1 RAGKPPPAKPTSAE
15 PETLPK
21 TTAGSSGASFRPH
34 ARCDTNLERCRLV
47 LEVLDLLD
55 RGRAEEALVLMQN
68 SSRIAPYDEEPQAEL
83 ELELL
88 VLEGRAQLES
98 GSLAFGEGGKEAQA
112 ALMTLGRALRISGG
126 SEKIRFQ
133 MARAYLALG
142 KASEALVE
150 LEHLGAESAKDAEMQ
165 AALGIVY
172 IALGRSEQ
180 SLRPLIK
187 ASELDP
193 EEPERWI
200 VLGTAYLLCGDTSAA
215 ERAYRRALALAP
227 RSPRAHGDLGV
238 LLAAE

>member
-112 ALMTLGRALRISGG
+112 ALMTLGRALRKSTRLNSSHVKISYAVFCL
-126 SEKIRFQ
+126 K
-133 MARAYLALG
+133 
-142 KASEALVE
+142 K
-150 LEHLGAESAKDAEMQ
+150 K
-165 AALGIVY
+165 
-172 IALGRSEQ
+172 
-180 SLRPLIK
+180 K
-187 ASELDP
+187 KK
-193 EEPERWI
+193 
-200 VLGTAYLLCGDTSAA
+200 
-215 ERAYRRALALAP
+215 
-227 RSPRAHGDLGV
+227 
-238 LLAAE
+238 